1 MTLIATA
8 SWSLEKWF
16 ASRGFPG
23 WIDNAV
29 RAFIA
34 SVAVLILLLITVL
47 ILVWLERK
55 VSADIQSRIG
65 PARTGGRFGILQT
78 VADALKLLLKEDV
91 AHAQVDRWLFFYA
104 PFIVFLP
111 AYVAFATVPFS
122 DRLQAGDL
130 KIGALYVLAVLALP
144 QIGMI
149 MAGWGSNNK
158 YSLLAGMRAVA
169 QLVTYEV
176 PMIIAILCVVM
187 MAGSLSLKEIVQKQ
201 AETGWYVFN
210 LPLTLAF
217 IIYIVAAIAE
227 SNRIPFD
234 LPEAESEL
242 VGGFHTE
249 YSGLRFAMFFL
260 GEYALLF
267 FVCAFASI
275 LFLGGWRGPWL
286 PPEAWFLIK
295 TYALII
301 FAMWVRFTLPRVR
314 IDQLMSIGWKFLL
327 PAALLD
333 LILTAAWALG
343 R

>member
-1 MTLIATA
+1 M
-8 SWSLEKWF
+8 
-16 ASRGFPG
+16 SRGLPA
-23 WIDNAV
+23 WVDNAV

-34 SVAVLILLLITVL
+34 SVGVLVFLLVTVL

-55 VSADIQSRIG
+55 VSADIHSRIG

-78 VADALKLLLKEDV
+78 VADALKLLMKEDIV
-91 AHAQVDRWLFFYA
+91 PAQVDRWFFLFA

-111 AYVAFATVPFS
+111 AYMAFVTVPFS
-122 DRLQAGDL
+122 QRLYAYDL
-130 KIGALYVLAVLALP
+130 TIGALYVLAVLALP

-158 YSLLAGMRAVA
+158 YSLLAGIRAVA

-176 PMIIAILCVVM
+176 PMVVAILCVVM
-187 MAGSLSLKEIVQKQ
+187 TAGTLSLKAIVEQQ
-201 AETGWYVFN
+201 AKTGWFVLS

-217 IIYIVAAIAE
+217 IIYFISAIAE

-234 LPEAESEL
+234 LPDAESEL

-249 YSGLRFAMFFL
+249 YSGIRFAMFFL
-260 GEYALLF
+260 GEYATLF
-267 FVCAFASI
+267 FVCSFATI
-275 LFLGGWRGPWL
+275 LFLGGWSGPLL
-286 PPEAWFLIK
+286 PPEAWFLLK

-314 IDQLMSIGWKFLL
+314 IDQLMSVGWKFLL
-327 PAALLD
+327 PAVLLD
-333 LILTAAWALG
+333 LVLTAAWTL
-343 R
+343 RS